1 MMTTLCI
8 NSSSIKVN
16 KVYRQP
22 GPWRPAVQHG
32 ELYPGFCDCLCG
44 KRIWKRMDACR
55 RTTETLC
62 CPAETISTLYI
73 NSTWIKLSVTVTF
86 GCCYLCSPGRAF
98 LDLSSLTCFPI
109 SLPHTPSPL
118 SWDVHC
124 YVEVPLKMKTRTT
137 IYPAVQ
143 SWASIQRKPKYKK
156 IQAPVCS

>member
-22 GPWRPAVQHG
+22 GPWTPAGQHG
-32 ELYPGFCDCLCG
+32 ELYPGFCDHLCG
-44 KRIWKRMDACR
+44 KRIWKRMDVCR
-55 RTTETLC
+55 RITEPLR

-73 NSTWIKLSVTVTF
+73 NSTWIKLSNGKKTHTHKPTNSPMTHTTVTVTF
-86 GCCYLCSPGRAF
+86 GCVTYAHLAVHF
-98 LDLSSLTCFPI
+98 WISLTCFPI

-124 YVEVPLKMKTRTT
+124 YMEVPLKMKTRTT

-143 SWASIQRKPKYKK
+143 S
-156 IQAPVCS
+156 